1 MSEEIREVLEY
12 YKKDT
17 KDKLEWLKS
26 INFQYGDKRYIQRV
40 KNHEL
45 LLNYITN
52 LQNEN
57 ESLKRKLDCK
67 ERLTKIFPEDTEFII
82 LTKSDYEKQE
92 SEIELMAIDYKQRN
106 EKAIEYIENHSR
118 FEPPYYEIREFNN
131 KANLTELYHILKG
144 VDEE

>member
-1 MSEEIREVLEY
+1 MDEDIKEILSDLKNDDYINPYQDVY
-12 YKKDT
+12 SVYPIKTIDKKQT
-17 KDKLEWLKS
+17 K
-26 INFQYGDKRYIQRV
+26 
-40 KNHEL
+40 L

-52 LQNEN
+52 LQKEN

-92 SEIELMAIDYKQRN
+92 SEIELMAFDYKQRN

-118 FEPPYYEIREFNN
+118 FEPPYYEMREFNN
-131 KANLTELYHILKG
+131 KANLTELYYIIKG